1 MKLYNIKDMDRFM
14 DIVEGCNGEVTL
26 KLNDKEEIDVNNSVA
41 VSILRAMNPEKVT
54 VEVTAENAEDTMR
67 FVEYMLSAV

>member
-1 MKLYNIKDMDRFM
+1 MKLYNIKDMNRFM

-26 KLNDKEEIDVNNSVA
+26 KLNDKEEVDVNNSVA
-41 VSILRAMNPEKVT
+41 VNLLRAMNPEKAT